1 MHRLPRSNTGFTLIE
16 LMIVVAIVAIIAAV
30 ALPSY
35 QDYVLRGK
43 ITEATSGLSE
53 LRLRAEKR
61 FADNRSYEGTST
73 VVSGARYFAF
83 TCPTLSAT
91 AFSCQAAGI
100 AAQGMGAFVYTIN
113 QDNTKATTITGL
125 TGWNSSV
132 SCWITKK
139 SETC

>member
-1 MHRLPRSNTGFTLIE
+1 MHRPLQRDTGFSLIE
-16 LMIVVAIVAIIAAV
+16 LMTVVAIVAVIAAF
-30 ALPSY
+30 ALPAY

-61 FADNRSYEGTST
+61 FADNRSYAGTATT
-73 VVSGARYFAF
+73 VTGARYFAF

-91 AFSCQAAGI
+91 AFTCQAAGI
-100 AAQGMGAFVYTIN
+100 TAQGMGAFLYTIN
-113 QDNTKATTITGL
+113 QDNTKASTITGL
-125 TGWNSSV
+125 SGWNSSG

-139 SETC
+139 GETC

>member
-1 MHRLPRSNTGFTLIE
+1 MPMHRARGFSLIE
-16 LMIVVAIVAIIAAV
+16 LLTVVAIAGILAAI
-30 ALPSY
+30 ALPAY
-35 QDYVLRGK
+35 RDYVLRGK

-61 FADNRSYEGTST
+61 FADNRSYAGTST
-73 VVSGARYFAF
+73 TISGARYFAF

-91 AFSCQAAGI
+91 AFSCEAAGV
-100 AAQGMGAFVYTIN
+100 AAQGMGAFLYTIN
-113 QDNTKATTITGL
+113 QDNTKASTITGL